1 MWIPVRIA
9 VQPISQTRCQPD
21 ANTERKRGNRYMLG
35 RVTPHSP
42 PSGSPPIMRDIKR
55 ESSPRNKKTRKKKL
69 YETEITNHYQRVRR
83 VSSGVLG
90 AGPEN
95 TQSPNG

>member
-55 ESSPRNKKTRKKKL
+55 ESSPRNKKKHGRKNYMKRKL
-69 YETEITNHYQRVRR
+69 QIITSASTASLLAFSALAQETLNPQ
-83 VSSGVLG
+83 
-90 AGPEN
+90 
-95 TQSPNG
+95 